1 IGWGFLRLIEVTAFR
16 KYGFPSFTGGEVVLI
31 VLICIAGSAV
41 WEEHE
46 HGVRMVPFR
55 GFEILGEQ
63 YEYPITASGRAAGV
77 HRIAFENPRGSI
89 KVIGADTQE
98 ISVTGHKYI
107 KSWTRSDADR
117 TNGATPVEITNE
129 G

>member
-1 IGWGFLRLIEVTAFR
+1 MRRRSFTGPLLVLLIGALLLWRNLHPDTPLFDIAARYWPFVLIGWGFLRLIEVTAFR

-41 WEEHE
+41 WEAHE

-77 HRIAFENPRGSI
+77 H
-89 KVIGADTQE
+89 
-98 ISVTGHKYI
+98 
-107 KSWTRSDADR
+107 
-117 TNGATPVEITNE
+117 
-129 G
+129 